1 MSLNKLNCSI
11 VLLSF
16 LVIQIG
22 WSQIEGQVISEDEL
36 PIPGVSVFAKETSN
50 GTYTDV
56 DGKFVLQIPDGKY
69 TLIISSVGF
78 RTQYIDVIVTNNI
91 KTLSIK
97 LDKKVD
103 ELSEVLVV
111 GKSLAQQK
119 REEAINIDVLSA
131 ANIRTRSSSP
141 QQLLNTTSGVKV
153 RQAGGLGS
161 DTQISINGLQ
171 GNAIR
176 FFRDDIPLDYLGR
189 AFDLSILPLD
199 NIEQVEIYKGV
210 LPVAL
215 GSDALGGGINI
226 VQRNTTK
233 DYLDVTASAGS
244 FNTYKTTMNG
254 MYSIPNSKISIGLT
268 GYYINSENNFK
279 NEAPIINQ
287 DTGNRSFEDVERFH
301 DGIESIFFEVNGQI
315 KNTSWADML
324 TFRASYFDLNKEEQ
338 NGVLLTNAFGEV
350 TSSEKSKIVSVRYK
364 KGFGKLET
372 DVFAAYTERNNTLI
386 DTTGNRYNFRGEVVQ
401 TNATGGE
408 LGPFKSNI
416 HLDFD
421 IVTARLYLAYPV
433 SDALALFASH
443 NYIGQD
449 RIGTNPPGQTIPG
462 TDIDPLTVPAS
473 YDRNISALGI
483 DINAFDTHFKN
494 TFSLKRY
501 AINTKAAATFQGD
514 GDPFETSDD
523 QYGISNAIKWSF
535 SSSTFLRSSYEY
547 AIRIPEPDEFFGDG
561 LFIQSNVLL
570 EPERSHNVNLGFQ
583 ANLDTKAKYN
593 LSLNGFYR
601 FQEGLIFLRPQ
612 VPFSRYENVDDAEV
626 LGLETSFKGN
636 IPNIS
641 ILPGRLSFYANI
653 TYQDIRRV
661 NTGTN
666 AEAAL
671 EGSRV
676 PNIPFFFTSLGFDYE
691 QSSIFQRKDK
701 LRFFSTY
708 NYTHQFYLFGLPK
721 SQEGGLFQDAS
732 VNSTLIIPEQH
743 VVDAGISYKWGA
755 SNFWINLDV
764 NNLLD
769 ADIFDEFRVPR
780 PGINYTI
787 RLRYLIN

>member
-1 MSLNKLNCSI
+1 MSLNKLNYSI
-11 VLLSF
+11 VLLGF
-16 LVIQIG
+16 LVIQTG
-22 WSQIEGQVISEDEL
+22 WSQIEGRVVSEDEL
-36 PIPGVSVFAKETSN
+36 PIPGVSVFSKETSY

-56 DGKFVLQIPDGKY
+56 DGKFLLQIPDGKY

-78 RTQYIDVIVTNNI
+78 RTQYMDLVVTDSN

-97 LDKKVD
+97 LDKEVD
-103 ELSEVLVV
+103 ELNEVLVV

-119 REEAINIDVLSA
+119 REEAITIDVLSA
-131 ANIRTRSSSP
+131 ENIRTRSSSP
-141 QQLLNTTSGVKV
+141 QQLLNATSGVKV

-161 DTQISINGLQ
+161 DMQISINGLQ

-254 MYSIPNSKISIGLT
+254 MYSVPNSKISIGLT

-279 NEAPIINQ
+279 NEAPIVNQ

-301 DGIESIFFEVNGQI
+301 DGIESIFFEVNGQV
-315 KNTSWADML
+315 KNTSWADLL

-350 TSSEKSKIVSVRYK
+350 ASSEKSKIVSVRYK
-364 KGFGKLET
+364 KGFGKLEA

-408 LGPFKSNI
+408 LGSFKSNI

-433 SDALALFASH
+433 SDALVLFASH
-443 NYIGQD
+443 NYIGQE
-449 RIGTNPPGQTIPG
+449 RIGSNPPGQTIPG

-483 DINAFDTHFKN
+483 DMNAFDNRLKN
-494 TFSLKRY
+494 TFSVKRY
-501 AINTKAAATFQGD
+501 AINTKAAAAFQGD
-514 GDPFETSDD
+514 GAPFETSDD

-535 SSSTFLRSSYEY
+535 SPSTFLRSSYEY

-583 ANLDTKAKYN
+583 TNLDTKAKYS
-593 LSLNGFYR
+593 LGLNGFYR

-636 IPNIS
+636 VPNTS
-641 ILPGRLSFYANI
+641 FLPGKLSFYANI

-691 QSSIFQRKDK
+691 QGSIFQRKDK

-732 VNSTLIIPEQH
+732 VNSSLIIPEQH
-743 VVDAGISYKWGA
+743 VIDAGISYKWGA